1 MDKPTGRVSSRIQ
14 GTPKSTMD
22 MDLINVAPREEE
34 RQHKLKRLV
43 QAPKSFFMDVK
54 SQCGNIPTICSHSQ
68 TPIYCTE
75 SGQLLAL
82 PTGGR
87 VKLMEG
93 DAFHELNSSACGQ

>member
-1 MDKPTGRVSSRIQ
+1 
-14 GTPKSTMD
+14 MD
-22 MDLINVAPREEE
+22 MDLINVDPREEE

-54 SQCGNIPTICSHSQ
+54 SQCGNITTIFSHSQ

-93 DAFHELNSSACGQ
+93 VAFRRKGD